1 MRDVVRF
8 GAVLG
13 GVVLAV
19 VMTAAALWWDGGWLW
34 IAAGAWAG
42 WLVQLPLFAWM
53 RWTGGRGSAFLV
65 AWVGGM
71 LIRLAAVGIA
81 GWIAI
86 VREGVQPAPF
96 LLSLVAV
103 LFVSKLLE
111 ARFLPWTRNDDRGR
125 RRT

>member
-13 GVVLAV
+13 GLVLSFASV
-19 VMTAAALWWDGGWLW
+19 AAAFWWDGGWLW
-34 IAAGAWAG
+34 MAAGAWAG

-53 RWTGGRGSAFLV
+53 RWTGGRESAFLV

-71 LIRLAAVGIA
+71 LLRLLAVGIA
-81 GWIAI
+81 GLI
-86 VREGVQPAPF
+86 VVVWEGVQPAPF
-96 LLSLVAV
+96 LLALVAV

-111 ARFLPWTRNDDRGR
+111 PRFLPWTRDDDRGR
-125 RRT
+125 SRT